1 MAEGLRVNIFETKQ
15 LTSTGDGNMTELDGV
30 PINTDGMAKVFCVVV
45 GRINMTADYDN
56 KATNI

>member
-30 PINTDGMAKVFCVVV
+30 PISTDGMAKVFCVVV
-45 GRINMTADYDN
+45 GRINM
-56 KATNI
+56 